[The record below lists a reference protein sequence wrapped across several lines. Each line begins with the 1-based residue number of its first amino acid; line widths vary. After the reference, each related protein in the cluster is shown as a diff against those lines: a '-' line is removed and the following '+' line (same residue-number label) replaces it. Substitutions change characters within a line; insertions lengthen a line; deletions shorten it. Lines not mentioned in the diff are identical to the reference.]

1 MLKIA
6 MAQKNYQVGDFA
18 GNVAMIIA
26 AMAKASEAGADL
38 VVFSELSITGYY
50 PRDLLEEPAFLK
62 RADECV
68 EMVMEASR
76 RFAGLTAV
84 IGTIRGRVGPGKPL
98 HNALLA
104 ISNGEIKGEYYKQ
117 LLPTYGIFD
126 ERRHF
131 EPGPDVACTI
141 NVAGHTVGMLVCED
155 SWNDSELD
163 YSVNPFKALDSV
175 KPSLIISINA
185 SPSNRGKREMRHK
198 LFAAASQRHNMP
210 IIYVNQVGGQ
220 DQIVFD
226 GASFAVSPSQGV
238 AFESIAFEEAF
249 DVIGFDGRE
258 FKSDSPAGLPGTH
271 RGDVS
276 PIRRARQ
283 QLVRGTRDY
292 ARRTGFA
299 TAVVGCSGGI
309 DSALTL
315 AIGADAIGPENMV
328 AITMPSNWSSEGSV
342 SDSVTLCENLGI
354 KLIVHPIGDIVRLYA
369 ERYERS
375 FGVPLKGL
383 ALENVQ
389 ARIRGTI
396 LMEYSNMNNALVL
409 STGNK
414 SEISVGYCTLY
425 GDTNG
430 GLNVPGD
437 LYKTEVFE
445 MCQDINDEAGYDR
458 IPTSICTK
466 PPSAELAP
474 GQQDTDSLP
483 PYEVLDEILKWHIEG
498 PRLEAS
504 EWEKARQFVG
514 SLLTTTE
521 GRALVARILTMVAR
535 SEYKRMQS
543 PPIIRLRARAFGMGR
558 QMLLS
563 ATYQFQ
569 VA

>member
-1 MLKIA
+1 MIKIA
-6 MAQKNYQVGDFA
+6 MAQKNYQVGDFD
-18 GNVAMIIA
+18 GNVALIIG
-26 AMAKASEAGADL
+26 AMEKASDAGVDL
-38 VVFSELSITGYY
+38 VVFSELSITGYF
-50 PRDLLEEPAFLK
+50 PRDLLEEPGFLA
-62 RADECV
+62 RSEQCV
-68 EMVMEASR
+68 QKVLEASK
-76 RFAGLTAV
+76 RFVGLTSV
-84 IGTIRGRVGPGKPL
+84 IGAIRGRVGPGKPL
-98 HNALLA
+98 YNALLV

-131 EPGPDVACTI
+131 EPGPEVACTV
-141 NVAGHTVGMLVCED
+141 NVSGQTIGVIVCED
-155 SWNDSELD
+155 AWNDEAFD
-163 YSVNPFKALDSV
+163 YSVNPFTALDAV
-175 KPSLIISINA
+175 RPSLIVSINA
-185 SPSNRGKREMRHK
+185 SPSNRGKRELRHK

-238 AFESIAFEEAF
+238 AFESVAFQEAF
-249 DVIGFDGRE
+249 DVLGFAGGE
-258 FKSDSPAGLPGTH
+258 FKFDSTAGVGPLN
-271 RGDVS
+271 RGNVS

-283 QLVRGTRDY
+283 QLIMGTHDY
-292 ARRTGFA
+292 ARRTGF
-299 TAVVGCSGGI
+299 TKAVVGCSGGI

-315 AIGADAIGPENMV
+315 ALGADALGPDNMT
-328 AITMPSNWSSEGSV
+328 AITMPSEWSSDGSV
-342 SDSVTLCENLGI
+342 SDSVTLCKNLGI
-354 KLIVHPIGDIVRLYA
+354 KLIVHPIGDMVRLYA
-369 ERYERS
+369 ANYERS
-375 FGVPLKGL
+375 FGVPLVGL

-396 LMEYSNMNNALVL
+396 LMEYSNMTNALVL

-445 MCQDINDEAGYDR
+445 MCLDINEEAGYDR
-458 IPTSICTK
+458 IPASICDK

-483 PYEVLDEILKWHIEG
+483 PYPVLDEILKWHIEG
-498 PRLEAS
+498 SRLEAD
-504 EWEKARQFVG
+504 EWGKARAFVG
-514 SLLTTTE
+514 NLLATAE
-521 GRALVARILTMVAR
+521 GRALVARILSMVSR

-543 PPIIRLRARAFGMGR
+543 PPIIRLRARAFGLGR
-558 QMLLS
+558 QMPLTAKYELMM
-563 ATYQFQ
+563 A
-569 VA
+569 

>member
-6 MAQKNYQVGDFA
+6 MAQKNYQVGDFD

-26 AMAKASEAGADL
+26 AMAKASAAGVDL

-50 PRDLLEEPAFLK
+50 PKDLLEESAFLK
-62 RADECV
+62 RANESV
-68 EMVMEASR
+68 QKVLEVSKN
-76 RFAGLTAV
+76 FAGLTTV

-98 HNALLA
+98 HNALLV
-104 ISNGEIKGEYYKQ
+104 IHNGEIKGEYYKQ

-131 EPGPDVACTI
+131 EPGPDVACTV
-141 NVAGHTVGMLVCED
+141 NVAGQTVGFLVCED
-155 SWNDSELD
+155 AWNSEELD
-163 YSVNPFKALDSV
+163 YSVNPYKALEAV
-175 KPSLIISINA
+175 KPSLIVSINA

-220 DQIVFD
+220 DQVVFD

-238 AFESIAFEEAF
+238 VFESVAFEEAF
-249 DVIGFDGRE
+249 DVLGFAGGE
-258 FKSDSPAGLPGTH
+258 FKSDSPSGLPATS

-283 QLVRGTRDY
+283 QLVLGTRDY
-292 ARRTGFA
+292 ARRTGFSR
-299 TAVVGCSGGI
+299 AVVGCSGGI

-315 AIGADAIGPENMV
+315 ALGADALGAENMD
-328 AITMPSNWSSEGSV
+328 AITMPSDWSSEGSV
-342 SDSVTLCENLGI
+342 SDSVTLCKNLGI
-354 KLIVHPIGDIVRLYA
+354 RLHVHPIGHIVRAYA
-369 ERYERS
+369 ESYERS
-375 FGVPLKGL
+375 FGVPLVGL

-389 ARIRGTI
+389 ARIRGSI
-396 LMEYSNMNNALVL
+396 LMEFSNMNNALVL

-430 GLNVPGD
+430 GLNMLGD

-445 MCQDINDEAGYDR
+445 MCLDYNVEAAYDK
-458 IPTSICTK
+458 IPAAICTK

-483 PYEVLDEILKWHIEG
+483 PYPVLDEILKWHIEG
-498 PRLEAS
+498 PRLEAD
-504 EWEKARQFVG
+504 EWEKARAFVG
-514 SLLTTTE
+514 NLLTTTD
-521 GRALVARILTMVAR
+521 GRALVARILGLVAR
-535 SEYKRMQS
+535 SEYKRQQS
-543 PPIIRLRARAFGMGR
+543 PPIIRLRPRAFGMGR
-558 QMLLS
+558 QMPLT
-563 ATYQFQ
+563 AKYEIE